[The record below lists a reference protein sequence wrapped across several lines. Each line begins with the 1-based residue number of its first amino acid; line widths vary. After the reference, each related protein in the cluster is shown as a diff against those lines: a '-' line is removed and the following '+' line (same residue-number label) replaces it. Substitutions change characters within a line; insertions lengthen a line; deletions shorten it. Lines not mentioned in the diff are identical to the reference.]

1 MSPSRAPVLSF
12 ARYFQAPATQAI
24 DSAIHR
30 IKHCEAGWRS
40 GYGAGI
46 VIRRPPVQVPALIS
60 VLAGFVLSDPE
71 CKIANWF
78 APGQLEILNPQRA
91 TMKSTDVTETVLP
104 L

>member
-1 MSPSRAPVLSF
+1 MAEWLGRWNCDSEAPSSSP
-12 ARYFQAPATQAI
+12 
-24 DSAIHR
+24 
-30 IKHCEAGWRS
+30 
-40 GYGAGI
+40 
-46 VIRRPPVQVPALIS
+46 RPNS

-78 APGQLEILNPQRA
+78 ASGQLEILNPQRA